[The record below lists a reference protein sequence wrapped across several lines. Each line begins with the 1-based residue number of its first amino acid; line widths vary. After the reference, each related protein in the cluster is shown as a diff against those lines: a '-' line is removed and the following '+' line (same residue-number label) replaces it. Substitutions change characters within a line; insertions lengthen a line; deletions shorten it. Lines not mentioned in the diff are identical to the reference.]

1 MIGRIVRMLANEYLR
16 RRHAE
21 TGSGPRRLPPTSI
34 RGAVSR
40 VIREMLRSGAR
51 R

>member
-1 MIGRIVRMLANEYLR
+1 MIGRIIKTVANEVLR

-34 RGAVSR
+34 REAANR
-40 VIREMLRSGAR
+40 AIRHVIRSIVR

>member
-1 MIGRIVRMLANEYLR
+1 MIGRIIKMVANEYLR
-16 RRHAE
+16 RRRAE

-34 RGAVSR
+34 REAVNR
-40 VIREMLRSGAR
+40 AIRHILRSGTR